1 VISIEI
7 NGQKLDIKDNLLLK
21 DAIETAKAFY
31 IPETTIGILKTAGKK
46 EEATSEYKI
55 LTTKGELKIELFGD
69 STLWTKFSHFFT
81 DINAHWESRYA
92 IAYGPFETGITV
104 ERAEQKYNRYDV
116 FIGTGGYDPKNSYLM
131 IAKDKHI
138 SDYGGPIGTV
148 LGKVITGKNVIANL
162 KQGD

>member
-92 IAYGPFETGITV
+92 IAL
-104 ERAEQKYNRYDV
+104 A
-116 FIGTGGYDPKNSYLM
+116 
-131 IAKDKHI
+131 H
-138 SDYGGPIGTV
+138 
-148 LGKVITGKNVIANL
+148 L
-162 KQGD
+162 KQILLWKGLSKNIIAMMFLSEQVAMIQKILTL